1 MRGYR
6 CVTNKKKKP
15 QDDKKKH
22 QEIGVVYCIPVDKI
36 GGIGEVI
43 ILWHNEQ
50 KKKKHKFYSDDNR
63 QRQVQGHDG

>member
-1 MRGYR
+1 M
-6 CVTNKKKKP
+6 TNKKKKP

-50 KKKKHKFYSDDNR
+50 KKKKNTSFTATITGKDKYRDMMDK
-63 QRQVQGHDG
+63 